1 MMIGRSSIEHKFL
14 SLLRAKASKQRTIV
28 VGLKSD
34 THSREMLLRVLHTSA
49 NPGDNVLAVH
59 VQEAS
64 SSFDP
69 NSFHMHADLSK
80 SKQVDFLVKVC
91 AGESYISG
99 LSDQVRLNSAT
110 VLVLGCSLRWPKES
124 VVKALLKSLPP
135 TCRLL
140 VMNSAGKIIFQ
151 SQGTS
156 QQGSTSPVLKPSL
169 SDNSYFYQPKVGSP
183 QLQKSPTTPSSSKD
197 MAVDKKTFEVSD
209 FLAKKCFD
217 RLMHLVATG
226 PIRRFTWE
234 ELNLATKGFIPELLI
249 GKGGSSKVYHGT
261 LRDGQAVA
269 VKVLKSTDLED
280 LLREVEILSGLRHE
294 NIVQMIG
301 CCDGKGMH
309 AVVYN
314 LLEGS
319 LKRNFKHLSWNER
332 MGVAIGVAK
341 ALEYLHHSFTPPIVH
356 RDVKASN
363 ILLSENMQPQLSDFG
378 AAIRLDK
385 VDQMSANVKPFEVV
399 GTFGYLAPEYVM
411 YGKVDVKIDVYSY
424 GVVLL
429 ELITGKEAIQ
439 ANQENSESLVLW
451 AVQAR
456 SLLSSGLYDRL
467 IDPHLNGDYNKE
479 EMETLVFLSRLCLVH
494 SSSRRPSMK
503 MVNFL
508 LLLILRLF
516 EDPESMRQMLRKKDE
531 FLDASSSE
539 AEMQFASLD
548 DVPDNGMPTTENL
561 YSNILSIESSDS

>member
-1 MMIGRSSIEHKFL
+1 MMMIGRSSIEHKFL

-110 VLVLGCSLRWPKES
+110 VLVLGCSLRW
-124 VVKALLKSLPP
+124 
-135 TCRLL
+135 LL

-451 AVQAR
+451 AR

-503 MVNFL
+503 M
-508 LLLILRLF
+508 ILRLF

-561 YSNILSIESSDS
+561 YSNILSVESSDS